1 MKDITPIQALIADW
15 PTRQSFADEVGA
27 KVDAVH
33 KWAASGRIP
42 SGWQAEV
49 VAAAQRRG
57 LAHVTAEWMLDQHA
71 QGRSAA

>member
-1 MKDITPIQALIADW
+1 MKELTPIQALIAEW
-15 PTRQSFADEVGA
+15 PTRQALADEVGA

-49 VAAAQRRG
+49 VSAAQRRG
-57 LAHVTAEWMLDQHA
+57 FAHVTAEWMLEQHS
-71 QGRSAA
+71 QTRSAA